1 MGSNPVHCL
10 IFFRPYF
17 YDCLRSVHYSK
28 DRFHFHILF
37 PFLQSISF
45 IPGFNSWWIAHF
57 FFLERGRCVA
67 PYKCDCAPGWTGASC
82 ALFDCAGV
90 NQCSG
95 QGVCVSSNTCRCYP
109 GFQGAN
115 CNDVVD
121 CEILGNCSGNG
132 VCIQGG
138 NDGNV
143 SCRYKAS
150 LLS

>member
-1 MGSNPVHCL
+1 MFN
-10 IFFRPYF
+10 FFQALFLRLLKKCSLQQRSLPFSYF
-17 YDCLRSVHYSK
+17 
-28 DRFHFHILF
+28 I
-37 PFLQSISF
+37 SISSKYF
-45 IPGFNSWWIAHF
+45 VYPRIQFMMDSALF

-115 CNDVVD
+115 CSDVVD

-138 NDGNV
+138 NDGNF